1 MSEGE
6 HRFPFEAEPA
16 EIGLGPEFVRKVTV
30 EAVIEKRVHQIYLR
44 TKARSAATFECDRCL
59 DPFTK
64 DLEASYT
71 ILYVTEAQP
80 EEGENEGP
88 EVQVISPDTNMID
101 LDEDVRQYLVL
112 AIPPKL
118 LCSDDCK
125 GLCPSCG
132 VNRNHV
138 ACSCRTDAE
147 DPRWDALREISGN

>member
-16 EIGLGPEFVRKVTV
+16 EIGLGTEFVTTV
-30 EAVIEKRVHQIYLR
+30 RVDAVIEKRVHQILLR
-44 TKARSAATFECDRCL
+44 ATVRSAATFECDRCL
-59 DPFTK
+59 DAFTR
-64 DLEASYT
+64 DLEASYA
-71 ILYVTEAQP
+71 ILYVTEAHP
-80 EEGENEGP
+80 EETQDGGP

-118 LCSDDCK
+118 LCSSGCK

-132 VNRNHV
+132 ANRNRV
-138 ACSCRTDAE
+138 ACSCRNESD
-147 DPRWDALREISGN
+147 DSRWDALREISGN